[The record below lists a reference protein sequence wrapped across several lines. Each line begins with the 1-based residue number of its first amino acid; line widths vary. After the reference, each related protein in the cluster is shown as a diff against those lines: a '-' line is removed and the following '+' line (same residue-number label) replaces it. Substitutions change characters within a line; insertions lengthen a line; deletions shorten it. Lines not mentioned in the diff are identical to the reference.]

1 MDVSEFFWDAQ
12 FDELK
17 TGYIE
22 KESYFV
28 CLLCGKKIEKGVIY
42 PDEGTLYEAGRY
54 MRIHIEKA
62 HQSIFEYLINLDK
75 RLTGLSDHQKSI
87 INLFYQG
94 KSDAEVQKEMGIG
107 SRSTIRNH
115 RFALKEKERQSKVF
129 LAIMELVKEKNTH
142 ASANHASAF
151 LSPHETARMVDDRY
165 NVTQEESEEILKK
178 YFPEGT
184 EGPLKTFSIKEKRKL
199 VVLREI
205 AKRFQIGKIY
215 DEKQVDQILKNVYDD
230 YVTLRRYLIEYGFL
244 DRKPDG
250 SQYWLKDGPVGKD
263 GPVEKDGPAKDEE
276 KNMDRKIDRKEELK
290 QQYKETKTQAGVY
303 QIKNTE
309 NRKIFIASTMN
320 LKTMNG
326 RRFELAMGGHK
337 NTLLQSDWNE
347 FGENAFVF
355 EVLEVLEIKED
366 EYFDAKDALE
376 KLEEKWLDALQP
388 FGERGYNR
396 E

>member
-1 MDVSEFFWDAQ
+1 MDIGEFFWDATL
-12 FDELK
+12 DELK

-22 KESYFV
+22 KENYFL
-28 CLLCGKKIEKGVIY
+28 CLLCDEKFEKGVIY

-75 RLTGLSDHQKSI
+75 RLTGLSEHQKSI

-94 KSDAEVQKEMGIG
+94 KSDAEVQKEMDIG

-115 RFALKEKERQSKVF
+115 RFALKEKERQAKVF
-129 LAIMELVKEKNTH
+129 LAIMELVKEKNNH
-142 ASANHASAF
+142 LSANHALAYHASAF
-151 LSPHETARMVDDRY
+151 LNPHKTASMVDNRY

-184 EGPLKTFSIKEKRKL
+184 EGPLKTFSMKEKKKL

-205 AKRFQIGKIY
+205 AKRFQIGSIY

-250 SQYWLKDGPVGKD
+250 SQYWLKDGSVKKD
-263 GPVEKDGPAKDEE
+263 GPVKEEEKD
-276 KNMDRKIDRKEELK
+276 MDRKMDRKEELK
-290 QQYKETKTQAGVY
+290 QQYKEIKTQAGIY
-303 QIKNTE
+303 RIKNTKNE
-309 NRKIFIASTMN
+309 KIFIASTMN

-326 RRFELAMGGHK
+326 RRFELAMGSHK
-337 NTLLQSDWNE
+337 NKLLQSDWNE

-376 KLEEKWLDALQP
+376 KLEGKWLDALQP

-396 E
+396 G